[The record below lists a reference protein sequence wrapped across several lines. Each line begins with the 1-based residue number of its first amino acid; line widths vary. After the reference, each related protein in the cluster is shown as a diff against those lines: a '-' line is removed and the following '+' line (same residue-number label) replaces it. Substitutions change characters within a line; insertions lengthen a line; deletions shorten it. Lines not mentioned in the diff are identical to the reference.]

1 MHYQQFD
8 SNQNRKDEERRSN
21 EWASMK
27 KTNADLSDALSKTME
42 QQDIERMTVNVI
54 NEKIALVQAE
64 KESIEKNLRGS
75 NFHLNF
81 HIQMNF
87 DAGS

>member
-1 MHYQQFD
+1 MKNKDMHYQQFD

-42 QQDIERMTVNVI
+42 QQDIERMTINVI
-54 NEKIALVQAE
+54 NEKFALVQAE

-75 NFHLNF
+75 NFH
-81 HIQMNF
+81 
-87 DAGS
+87 